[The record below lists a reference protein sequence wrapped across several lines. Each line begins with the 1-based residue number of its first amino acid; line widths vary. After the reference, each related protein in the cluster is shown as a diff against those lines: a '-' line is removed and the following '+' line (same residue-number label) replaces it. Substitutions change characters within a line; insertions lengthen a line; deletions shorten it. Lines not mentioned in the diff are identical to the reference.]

1 MGRRTAGADVSGAT
15 APPVSGNVRHELAR
29 LIACTRQDAAGVED
43 VTDLLWMAGIVG
55 LRPANDSS
63 GQPSPGPTPAS
74 TDRSDVEPPHRVPSG
89 TATDESPSEQ
99 TVQVFSASDPGAD
112 SPAQQSSRRGEGIRV
127 PQPPAL
133 TAKIDCARALRP
145 WRQFIPA
152 PVQRHLDER
161 ATAAASAEARRL
173 LPVWREGRQ
182 LRYSVDLVVDCAP
195 TMAVWHKLAAELGFL
210 LGHHGSFRDVR
221 CWHLDTSK
229 SSPRIAP
236 FRRNRTNPSG
246 LSSRWHQRLDD
257 TSGRRLLLVLTDG
270 VGPAWRA
277 EDLRG
282 ALARWSRSRPVAV
295 LQVLPRR
302 LWHRTALHALPVD
315 ARVADLRLPLVTWD
329 AQAPLFRVS
338 PVAEPTDPGWVLVME
353 LDAEWLGPWSTLFSQ
368 RVVGRTR
375 MLATP
380 LAAALPVDSHRHLV
394 RSVQKQPQEP
404 LDPAAR
410 VSRFRSGASH
420 YAFRL
425 ACHLSAAPLSLPVI
439 RLVQRA
445 TVPES
450 GPMELAEVLL
460 SGLLRR
466 RSTPQPDEDP
476 ETVVYDFLPGVRDE
490 LLSSLTKRESVH
502 VLADVVG
509 RVSGHVAR
517 TFGGTLDFRAL
528 AADPVGDP
536 ITGGQP
542 LPTDALPFAEVA
554 VAVLRGA
561 GGAHRELAHRLS
573 QALAV
578 EPDAESVHRRAR
590 LTSGDGGDAASRIRL
605 DIMVDMVSLLSTVP
619 ALESASARE
628 LLTEMVGDDAGSRP
642 SLPRGSAP
650 RVQLLHLV
658 RFCAKSQMLVGLV
671 QHLRSMAPDLSQVG
685 ELQRL
690 AEQWEALDKF
700 PVLAE
705 RWTFLK
711 DALAGLSLS
720 YSDRSRLFRR
730 ATGQQAADPPSHCSN
745 PWDDLIHLALRGAD
759 AGKPPPWM
767 RYLDQCGTFME
778 MDTAGEVLA
787 LNRTWAMRFGSLH
800 ELDLMRT
807 VKATELPV
815 DVVQDPSQGF
825 TVLPGGTARGPDIT
839 VSFDVLGHDRIRAR
853 MYGPALAARS
863 SSEHRADLA
872 VGPAEV
878 QTAAVRL
885 RRLWQDLLVE
895 ESPPD
900 DGDPLVDLR
909 TRPTEE
915 LHRTLSQLAQEGQW
929 LLFDLLLGGE
939 ERQTRQFREHLAGVL
954 AAHERLRVRF
964 DSELRIPWPMVCL
977 RPEDVPQPAA
987 EPSPTDINRR
997 FLGYRHLIEQTD
1009 GYPPLPGRAGVPQ
1022 EVPEI
1027 PTVSLNHD
1035 VMMDAQGRTR
1045 ADEVAAVLARDT
1057 HFVERTTRSELM
1069 DDLADPGMS
1078 EQLMYFWCHGNSVQ
1092 EGGGAPSSALAL
1104 SDGTPIDA
1112 AAVRQWRRSMGDGG
1126 AFQPFVLLNACNS
1139 GALRG
1144 DYDVTSLGQAL
1155 IREGAKG
1162 VLAPEI
1168 QMPQSFAAEYA
1179 LQFLTRYLAGHET
1192 AGEVVHSVA
1201 RHFAEMLHNPLALT
1215 YALHYGMDA
1224 RLERSGSSAT

>member
-1 MGRRTAGADVSGAT
+1 MSE
-15 APPVSGNVRHELAR
+15 NVRHELAR
-29 LIACTRQDAAGVED
+29 LIACTRQDVAGVED
-43 VTDLLWMAGIVG
+43 VTDLLWMAGMAG

-63 GQPSPGPTPAS
+63 EQPSSGPTPPS
-74 TDRSDVEPPHRVPSG
+74 TDRSAAEPPHRVPSE
-89 TATDESPSEQ
+89 TATAEGPSER

-112 SPAQQSSRRGEGIRV
+112 SSPQQPSRRGEGIRV

-152 PVQRHLDER
+152 PAQRHLDEQ

-210 LGHHGSFRDVR
+210 VGHHGSFRDVR
-221 CWHLDTSK
+221 CWHLDTSRPG
-229 SSPRIAP
+229 PRIAP

-246 LSSRWHQRLDD
+246 LSSRWQERLDD

-315 ARVADLRLPLVTWD
+315 AGVADVRLPLVTWD
-329 AQAPLFRVS
+329 AQAPLFPVS
-338 PVAEPTDPGWVLVME
+338 PVAEPTDPGWVPVME

-368 RVVGRTR
+368 RAVGRTR

-380 LAAALPVDSHRHLV
+380 LAAALPMDNHRHPV
-394 RSVQKQPQEP
+394 RSAQKQTKEP
-404 LDPAAR
+404 LAPAAR

-466 RSTPQPDEDP
+466 RNAPQPDEDP

-528 AADPVGDP
+528 AADPTGDP
-536 ITGGQP
+536 TTGGQP

-561 GGAHRELAHRLS
+561 GGAHRELAHRLER
-573 QALAV
+573 ALAAESDA
-578 EPDAESVHRRAR
+578 EPDPQRAGP
-590 LTSGDGGDAASRIRL
+590 TSGDGGDAASRIRL
-605 DIMVDMVSLLSTVP
+605 GIMAEMVSELSTVSVL
-619 ALESASARE
+619 ASASARE
-628 LLTEMVGDDAGSRP
+628 LLAEMLGDDAGLRL
-642 SLPRGSAP
+642 SLPLGSAS

-658 RFCAKSQMLVGLV
+658 RFCVERQLLVGLV
-671 QHLRSMAPDLSQVG
+671 QHLRNMTPYPSQID

-690 AEQWEALDKF
+690 AEQWEALDKC

-705 RWTFLK
+705 RWKLLK
-711 DALAGLSLS
+711 ESLAGLSLS
-720 YSDRSRLFRR
+720 YYDRSRLLRR
-730 ATGQQAADPPSHCSN
+730 ATGHEAAGPPPHCSN
-745 PWDDLIHLALRGAD
+745 PWHDLMHIAQRGVGA
-759 AGKPPPWM
+759 AGELPPWM
-767 RYLDQCGTFME
+767 SYLDQCAMLLE
-778 MDTAGEVLA
+778 RDTAAEVLA
-787 LNRTWAMRFGSLH
+787 LNRKWAVRSGSVH
-800 ELDLMRT
+800 ELDLMRSAG
-807 VKATELPV
+807 ATELPV
-815 DVVQDPSQGF
+815 HVVQDPSRGF
-825 TVLPGGTARGPDIT
+825 TVLPGETPRGPDIT

-878 QTAAVRL
+878 QSAAARL

-895 ESPPD
+895 ESPPRY
-900 DGDPLVDLR
+900 GGPLVDLR
-909 TRPTEE
+909 TRPAEE
-915 LHRTLSQLAQEGQW
+915 LRWTLSQLARAGQL

-939 ERQTRQFREHLAGVL
+939 ERPIRQFREHLAGVL
-954 AAHERLRVRF
+954 AAHERLRIRF

-977 RPEDVPQPAA
+977 RPEDVPQSAA
-987 EPSPTDINRR
+987 APSPTDINRR
-997 FLGYRHLIEQTD
+997 FLGYRHQIEQTD
-1009 GYPPLPGRAGVPQ
+1009 GYLPLSGWSGVPQ
-1022 EVPEI
+1022 EAPEI

-1045 ADEVAAVLARDT
+1045 AREVAALLARDT
-1057 HFVERTTRSELM
+1057 HFVERTTSSELM
-1069 DDLADPGMS
+1069 DDLGNPGMS
-1078 EQLMYFWCHGNSVQ
+1078 EQLMYFWCHGRFGQ
-1092 EGGGAPSSALAL
+1092 EGGVSPSARIAL
-1104 SDGTPIDA
+1104 SDGMPIDA
-1112 AAVRQWRRSMGDGG
+1112 YAVQRRRRSMGDDS
-1126 AFQPFVLLNACNS
+1126 AFHPFVLLNACHS
-1139 GALRG
+1139 AAPTG
-1144 DYDVTSLGQAL
+1144 DYDVASFGQAL

-1162 VLAPEI
+1162 VLVPEI